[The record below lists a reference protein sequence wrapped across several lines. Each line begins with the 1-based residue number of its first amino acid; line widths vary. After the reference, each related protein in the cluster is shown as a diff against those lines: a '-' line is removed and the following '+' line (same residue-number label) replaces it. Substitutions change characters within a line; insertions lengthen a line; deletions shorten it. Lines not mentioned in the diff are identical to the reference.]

1 LKALIRWPGR
11 DSREPGFDWAPHELR
26 AGPLVTDLR
35 SLTQQGYLY
44 RREGHELRAN
54 WLERLRQL
62 SPEGRTSLLLLFIR
76 HGAGE
81 NGRAG
86 DTDWGLRRIDPRDC
100 VVTDDEATC
109 ALRTA
114 VTMTDTYA
122 AGVVLTKALSMAV
135 QARPGTGEGL
145 RSAIQ
150 RVANSLGSRTQL
162 AASDQ
167 ARLRRQLLA
176 LTQPLDQS
184 GGVVDTSVILPGDG
198 WAAAVL
204 PELAA
209 WGDAASVNTLLRHL
223 LAASGSKPSK
233 AWLTRSAELLRDAGA
248 ARVVRCLL
256 AALTTAHGVDRQ
268 SYGMTYN
275 VLLSI
280 GNADVTRSAAWVA
293 GLLDEPWVVPT
304 LRAVAYQGIHTTGRA
319 DYIESPKPAN
329 ACIYSLGVIASADA
343 IAALQNLQ
351 RTTKHHGFRKQIA
364 AALVDAAQ
372 RAGLTPGQLV
382 ERAVPV
388 AGLDANSERRLDLT
402 ASATARVR
410 ITLDCRVVTEWRHP
424 GGWLPK
430 APAGVDPKQHP
441 ELRAAVKEVKDG
453 LAGERARLESLLA
466 DDRRWDVA
474 QWRDLYLA
482 HPVTGPL
489 ARRLLWTVE
498 GDVAETGL
506 PSADG
511 KLATL
516 DGEREVPPAAT
527 VRLWHPARA
536 GTAQVQGW
544 RDRLVR
550 EELAQPFKQAFR
562 EVYLLTPAERETR
575 LYSNRY
581 AAHILHYRQVYALM
595 KTRTWV
601 ANYLGPYDGGYEG
614 NARRDFADAG
624 LTAVFAHYP
633 ADAGPNAQEV
643 ELCSTDRVV
652 FHRTADRAHR
662 PVPLEEV
669 PDLVFTEAMRDVDL
683 FVGVA
688 SITLDPTWIDRG
700 GAARHIDYW
709 SAFSFGELSETA
721 KTRRDALGRI
731 VPKLKIAT
739 RLELGDRF
747 LRVRGRLNT
756 YKIHL
761 GSANIQIE
769 PDDRYLCIVPGGGGA
784 RSVKVMLPF
793 EGDQVLSVILSKAV
807 LLAADDKITDPT
819 ILQQLR
825 HRLRLDGAGGE
836 VTRHVPGGGIGVVRG
851 FLEVREGEA
860 RHQLAADLRGERV
873 AVLDRPGPVRAETL
887 GFREVQGAER
897 ELVAHNEVI
906 LLVQRRD
913 VEDEEVRVQEPGHQD
928 PARAQHPE
936 RLPPDGGEIGAEHVR
951 HRVEDDIEAG
961 VRELGQVAHVAE
973 HGADGQSL
981 AIGDLAVAAQLPG

>member
-1 LKALIRWPGR
+1 
-11 DSREPGFDWAPHELR
+11 
-26 AGPLVTDLR
+26 
-35 SLTQQGYLY
+35 
-44 RREGHELRAN
+44 
-54 WLERLRQL
+54 
-62 SPEGRTSLLLLFIR
+62 
-76 HGAGE
+76 
-81 NGRAG
+81 
-86 DTDWGLRRIDPRDC
+86 
-100 VVTDDEATC
+100 
-109 ALRTA
+109 
-114 VTMTDTYA
+114 
-122 AGVVLTKALSMAV
+122 
-135 QARPGTGEGL
+135 
-145 RSAIQ
+145 
-150 RVANSLGSRTQL
+150 
-162 AASDQ
+162 
-167 ARLRRQLLA
+167 
-176 LTQPLDQS
+176 
-184 GGVVDTSVILPGDG
+184 
-198 WAAAVL
+198 
-204 PELAA
+204 
-209 WGDAASVNTLLRHL
+209 
-223 LAASGSKPSK
+223 
-233 AWLTRSAELLRDAGA
+233 
-248 ARVVRCLL
+248 
-256 AALTTAHGVDRQ
+256 
-268 SYGMTYN
+268 
-275 VLLSI
+275 
-280 GNADVTRSAAWVA
+280 
-293 GLLDEPWVVPT
+293 
-304 LRAVAYQGIHTTGRA
+304 
-319 DYIESPKPAN
+319 
-329 ACIYSLGVIASADA
+329 
-343 IAALQNLQ
+343 
-351 RTTKHHGFRKQIA
+351 
-364 AALVDAAQ
+364 
-372 RAGLTPGQLV
+372 
-382 ERAVPV
+382 
-388 AGLDANSERRLDLT
+388 
-402 ASATARVR
+402 
-410 ITLDCRVVTEWRHP
+410 
-424 GGWLPK
+424 
-430 APAGVDPKQHP
+430 
-441 ELRAAVKEVKDG
+441 
-453 LAGERARLESLLA
+453 
-466 DDRRWDVA
+466 
-474 QWRDLYLA
+474 
-482 HPVTGPL
+482 
-489 ARRLLWTVE
+489 
-498 GDVAETGL
+498 
-506 PSADG
+506 
-511 KLATL
+511 
-516 DGEREVPPAAT
+516 
-527 VRLWHPARA
+527 
-536 GTAQVQGW
+536 
-544 RDRLVR
+544 
-550 EELAQPFKQAFR
+550 
-562 EVYLLTPAERETR
+562 
-575 LYSNRY
+575 
-581 AAHILHYRQVYALM
+581 M